1 MTTILALAS
10 KHALVMGTDSLGTE
24 TRQLVDPMTLIE
36 KYFDPAKKFVLR
48 RGNDGEPV
56 LDSIFT
62 LMDEAEQV
70 PYNQLLHVNKLFKL
84 GVLPVAVAFTGIT
97 SIANN
102 PVRSLVTQF
111 ADSDKTIA
119 AGGTLNYTVGALA
132 DRLLKFLRGYYESEF
147 PPEGFRKPS
156 LELLVGGYN
165 RNVPHFPTVVRL
177 NVAEN
182 KAEVEFAPGTFG
194 IAFAGTFDWIQRI
207 IHGTDFRNRLKLIT
221 RTYDLLNQYRE
232 RMAADLRQNSCDV
245 ELPEAASFGK
255 DFFLF
260 NDWELDQ
267 LDANWAEFSE
277 QNAIDCVDFL
287 LDIMIRAQGVSQQ
300 LPTVGGDVHIAVI
313 RKGGFYPVTKEVWRH
328 GQYEVPIPEVGT

>member
-119 AGGTLNYTVGALA
+119 AGGTLNYTVGPLA
-132 DRLLKFLRGYYESEF
+132 DRLVKFLR
-147 PPEGFRKPS
+147 
-156 LELLVGGYN
+156 V
-165 RNVPHFPTVVRL
+165 
-177 NVAEN
+177 
-182 KAEVEFAPGTFG
+182 
-194 IAFAGTFDWIQRI
+194 
-207 IHGTDFRNRLKLIT
+207 
-221 RTYDLLNQYRE
+221 
-232 RMAADLRQNSCDV
+232 
-245 ELPEAASFGK
+245 
-255 DFFLF
+255 
-260 NDWELDQ
+260 
-267 LDANWAEFSE
+267 
-277 QNAIDCVDFL
+277 
-287 LDIMIRAQGVSQQ
+287 
-300 LPTVGGDVHIAVI
+300 
-313 RKGGFYPVTKEVWRH
+313 
-328 GQYEVPIPEVGT
+328 